1 MFGSVIHQNQFV
13 LVPHRRFVRHAWL
26 RVAAGG
32 KNRSMAAA
40 GNRFIVG
47 MGHDKTDSRRIDPHP
62 TVRQGIS
69 ETARPPSRVAR
80 SPLMLGHP
88 RIVTII
94 LDSS

>member
-1 MFGSVIHQNQFV
+1 
-13 LVPHRRFVRHAWL
+13 
-26 RVAAGG
+26 
-32 KNRSMAAA
+32 
-40 GNRFIVG
+40 